1 MQVNNQIQNHYG
13 AMQANSTRN
22 NIKNDSVKFQAN
34 FNQADMTNTQEE
46 PPQINSTDTEDS
58 PQIQNA
64 SNINETKEEQ
74 DIQAPKLKDIEG
86 NKNRITYGLKVIEL
100 MSDEEYR
107 AFLWATEGMSETEKM
122 LLAQSL
128 YRFTAFYQGKEDK
141 HSESTPDIHKINAQK
156 AFGVEHS
163 MVQDFIQRYKNA
175 YEKVLSIQQNVQNQ
189 LN

>member
-1 MQVNNQIQNHYG
+1 
-13 AMQANSTRN
+13 
-22 NIKNDSVKFQAN
+22 
-34 FNQADMTNTQEE
+34 
-46 PPQINSTDTEDS
+46 
-58 PQIQNA
+58 
-64 SNINETKEEQ
+64 
-74 DIQAPKLKDIEG
+74 
-86 NKNRITYGLKVIEL
+86 